1 MFIMEILELIL
12 TLAGILAI
20 VFYLEMIVVQVS
32 LFLVLNLLPLFL
44 RITGTIVIKFDKKL
58 IRAKKAN
65 YILRYLAMV
74 LYLIIIG
81 A

>member
-1 MFIMEILELIL
+1 MFIMEILELII
-12 TLAGILAI
+12 TLAGIFAI

-32 LFLVLNLLPLFL
+32 LFLVLNLVPLFL
-44 RITGTIVIKFDKKL
+44 RITGTIVVKFDKNL
-58 IRAKKAN
+58 MRAKKAN

-74 LYLIIIG
+74 LYLLIIG